1 MLYTVLGL
9 YDPAEL
15 AIDTRLILFV
25 PSHHGFARVAES
37 SAPNRMPVVAWPIR
51 KPARHG
57 IRWERPCVLRIA
69 GRASDAQPLVMR
81 QSHVRICDW

>member
-1 MLYTVLGL
+1 LLLAPVRMLYTVLGL

-37 SAPNRMPVVAWPIR
+37 SAPNRMPVVA
-51 KPARHG
+51 
-57 IRWERPCVLRIA
+57 
-69 GRASDAQPLVMR
+69 
-81 QSHVRICDW
+81 